1 MSEQLWI
8 PMHSQV
14 HTRLPLTFRCVRCP
28 ARLRTVLPSQPS
40 SFLISKSR
48 HQLPSTHLTVAHHT
62 AAGPGTTVGTA
73 GCSNWALDHTC
84 RQQGQ
89 VYRLL
94 QPERDGISGPG
105 TPQQG
110 GLGER
115 ITELLRLE
123 EVTEGLGSG
132 GSGCVNWRVTGR
144 VRGLVF
150 LSEQG
155 SDVHV

>member
-1 MSEQLWI
+1 MLKLGLG
-8 PMHSQV
+8 PH
-14 HTRLPLTFRCVRCP
+14 LPAT
-28 ARLRTVLPSQPS
+28 
-40 SFLISKSR
+40 
-48 HQLPSTHLTVAHHT
+48 
-62 AAGPGTTVGTA
+62 GPGLSLA
-73 GCSNWALDHTC
+73 AA
-84 RQQGQ
+84 
-89 VYRLL
+89 
-94 QPERDGISGPG
+94 RDGISGPG

>member
-1 MSEQLWI
+1 MGPYAQPGAHTPPSDIHVCEVSCKAS
-8 PMHSQV
+8 HSS
-14 HTRLPLTFRCVRCP
+14 PEP
-28 ARLRTVLPSQPS
+28 AS

-48 HQLPSTHLTVAHHT
+48 LQLPSTHLTVAHHP
-62 AAGPGTTVGTA
+62 AAGPGTMVGTS
-73 GCSNWALDHTC
+73 GCSSWALDPTC
-84 RQQGQ
+84 RQQSQ

-105 TPQQG
+105 TSQQG

-115 ITELLRLE
+115 IMELLRLE
-123 EVTEGLGSG
+123 EVMEGLGRG

>member
-1 MSEQLWI
+1 M
-8 PMHSQV
+8 
-14 HTRLPLTFRCVRCP
+14 
-28 ARLRTVLPSQPS
+28 
-40 SFLISKSR
+40 
-48 HQLPSTHLTVAHHT
+48 
-62 AAGPGTTVGTA
+62 VGTA
-73 GCSNWALDHTC
+73 GCSSWALDPTC
-84 RQQGQ
+84 RQQSQ

-94 QPERDGISGPG
+94 QPERDGIPGPG
-105 TPQQG
+105 TSHRG
-110 GLGER
+110 GLRER

-132 GSGCVNWRVTGR
+132 ESGCVNWRVTGT